1 MTADR
6 RHTPAEGKDETFAA
20 SCQGRTGKRRRAP
33 ISEALFE
40 SVRVSDE
47 GLGNILDIEEAYEI
61 NLGNYIDFERG
72 VTAQLATELVHPA
85 MDYEQIDHARRTIGR
100 MLDNLLGTAFSFL
113 EQTRRRMR
121 RLGGRE
127 LFDAFAVTYE
137 AVADR
142 LPVLLVM
149 EAIRDHAQ
157 HDGSGVSGITLGHRR
172 LEEGDEIVIERT
184 LVASVRRDLITPNR
198 NWPKDRQRR
207 VTALLDEMVDG
218 KGRIEMGPMVRRYIE
233 ALSEVLVAARA
244 LVARQQADW
253 SQANRDALTALDD
266 PNDEGFNH
274 QVVRLQ
280 AVRAVE
286 SSPIVHFNVERIARL
301 QKRNGL
307 LTGLPRARI
316 RS

>member
-1 MTADR
+1 
-6 RHTPAEGKDETFAA
+6 
-20 SCQGRTGKRRRAP
+20 
-33 ISEALFE
+33 
-40 SVRVSDE
+40 
-47 GLGNILDIEEAYEI
+47 
-61 NLGNYIDFERG
+61 
-72 VTAQLATELVHPA
+72 
-85 MDYEQIDHARRTIGR
+85 
-100 MLDNLLGTAFSFL
+100 
-113 EQTRRRMR
+113 
-121 RLGGRE
+121 
-127 LFDAFAVTYE
+127 
-137 AVADR
+137 
-142 LPVLLVM
+142 
-149 EAIRDHAQ
+149 
-157 HDGSGVSGITLGHRR
+157 
-172 LEEGDEIVIERT
+172 
-184 LVASVRRDLITPNR
+184 
-198 NWPKDRQRR
+198 
-207 VTALLDEMVDG
+207 
-218 KGRIEMGPMVRRYIE
+218 MVRRYIE